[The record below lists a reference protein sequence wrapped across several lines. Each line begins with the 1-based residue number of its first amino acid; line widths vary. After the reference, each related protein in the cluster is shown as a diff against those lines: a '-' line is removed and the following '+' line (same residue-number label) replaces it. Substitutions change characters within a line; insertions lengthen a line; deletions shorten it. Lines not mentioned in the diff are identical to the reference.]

1 MSEIATISKQCF
13 KKVFKMIIGNM
24 QFKGVNLF
32 GTLLVQSAICLE
44 TGVQYN
50 TEDARKYFHLYM
62 GIK

>member
-1 MSEIATISKQCF
+1 
-13 KKVFKMIIGNM
+13 MIVGNM

-44 TGVQYN
+44 TGKQYN
-50 TEDARKYFHLYM
+50 TQDARKYFHLYM